1 MMTPR
6 ENAMAIFNRQQPE
19 TYNNF
24 MQALEFM
31 HDPIFGM
38 DRIPRDGLEHKDSW
52 GVTLEFPPTAPG
64 AHPIIND
71 DNAVIKDITK
81 WREQLV
87 VPDIDHLDWTAAE
100 EKAKQINKEEKLSA
114 MFCTRGLFERSHLL
128 MGMQNAFMN
137 YMVYPEEM
145 ADLLRVIADF
155 KIKNIKLVG
164 EHLHPEVIFYHDD
177 WGSKQNVFL
186 PPDLWREI
194 IKPLHTEIV
203 KTAHDY
209 GMMFVHHADCI
220 CEPIA
225 KDMVDMGIDIW
236 QGVIP
241 QNDIVA
247 IQKATEGKLAMI
259 GGIDGPKIDV
269 ANITEEEIRGEVRR
283 AIDTYCPAGRFYPSI
298 PNTRC
303 YREWNDAIAQDEM
316 KRYGIEWAQKHPVL
330 PGTDR
335 PSNC

>member
-1 MMTPR
+1 MTPR
-6 ENAMAIFNRQQPE
+6 ENAMSIFERRQPE

-24 MQALEFM
+24 MEALEFIP
-31 HDPIFGM
+31 DPIFGM
-38 DRIPRDGLEHKDSW
+38 DRIPRDGQLHQDSW
-52 GVTLEFPPTAPG
+52 GVTLEWPATAPG

-71 DNAVIKDITK
+71 ENAVIKDITK

-100 EKAKQINKEEKLSA
+100 ERAKQINREEKFSA
-114 MFCTRGLFERSHLL
+114 VFCTRGLFERSHLL
-128 MGMQNAFMN
+128 MGMQTAFMN
-137 YMVYPEEM
+137 YMIYPEEM

-164 EHLHPEVIFYHDD
+164 EHLHPDAIFYHDD

-209 GMMFVHHADCI
+209 GILFIHHADCI
-220 CEPIA
+220 CQPIA
-225 KDMVDMGIDIW
+225 KDMVEMGIDIW

-241 QNDIVA
+241 QNDIVE
-247 IQKATEGKLAMI
+247 IQRVTEGKLAMI
-259 GGIDGPKIDV
+259 GGIDGPKMDV
-269 ANITEEEIRGEVRR
+269 ASITEEEIRAEVRR
-283 AIDTYCPAGRFYPSI
+283 AIDTYCPAGRFYPAI

-303 YREWNDAIAQDEM
+303 YRDWNNDIAQDEM
-316 KRYGIEWAQKHPVL
+316 KRYGVEWAQKHPIL